1 MSPASKLAT
10 LIPGTEAPGS
20 KDRQVLPFVGGLLSR
35 WGARY
40 VDGRSAQPSSH
51 VSDTRTAR
59 ECESTLRKQIY
70 GVEGLS
76 P

>member
-10 LIPGTEAPGS
+10 LTPGTEAPGS
-20 KDRQVLPFVGGLLSR
+20 KDRQVSAFVGGLLSR

-40 VDGRSAQPSSH
+40 ADGRSAQPTSH
-51 VSDTRTAR
+51 VIDTRTAR
-59 ECESTLRKQIY
+59 ERESTLRKQIY
-70 GVEGLS
+70 GAERLS